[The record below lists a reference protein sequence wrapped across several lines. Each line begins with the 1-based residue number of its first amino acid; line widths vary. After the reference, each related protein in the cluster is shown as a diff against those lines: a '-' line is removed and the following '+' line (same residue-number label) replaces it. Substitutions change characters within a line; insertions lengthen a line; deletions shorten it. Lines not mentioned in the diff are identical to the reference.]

1 MLEKHSEVLE
11 RCTICHDQCAFSC
24 PVFAEDRRTTV
35 YPSRKAQ
42 VARAVV
48 RGELPFDEETARLFY
63 QCTSCRLC
71 WRWCVYLRDRKD
83 LVPALRAARTEAV
96 ARGVVL
102 AEVASLAERTR
113 KEGTPW
119 GNLAA
124 RHAELAKEAPRAGRE
139 EVLLFADAASLAL
152 NPEAFAAFFTL
163 ARAAGLTVRLSESL
177 LTGFELADIGLV
189 NMAKAERT
197 RSQAELTAWFRLP
210 EAGPVVTLNPQVA
223 YAFNHWYRE
232 EGVAL
237 PGEVQTQSAFFARL
251 VETGR
256 LRFKVSSRAA
266 VLQDSAYQAR
276 YLEDSKTPRLA
287 LGAAFSDLREAVPS
301 GAEANPAAPEGLAPE
316 LSPQVKGRM
325 PNRRLRELLE
335 TGARQIV
342 TLDPYSYHALVQAAG
357 DGVSCLDLTQAL
369 AALVEHP

>member
-1 MLEKHSEVLE
+1 
-11 RCTICHDQCAFSC
+11 
-24 PVFAEDRRTTV
+24 
-35 YPSRKAQ
+35 
-42 VARAVV
+42 
-48 RGELPFDEETARLFY
+48 
-63 QCTSCRLC
+63 
-71 WRWCVYLRDRKD
+71 
-83 LVPALRAARTEAV
+83 
-96 ARGVVL
+96 
-102 AEVASLAERTR
+102 
-113 KEGTPW
+113 
-119 GNLAA
+119 
-124 RHAELAKEAPRAGRE
+124 
-139 EVLLFADAASLAL
+139 
-152 NPEAFAAFFTL
+152 
-163 ARAAGLTVRLSESL
+163 
-177 LTGFELADIGLV
+177 
-189 NMAKAERT
+189 
-197 RSQAELTAWFRLP
+197 LP